1 MPFSLIP
8 FLLLAVP
15 IVEIAVFILIGDQI
29 GVFYT
34 LAMIFVTAVLGSIL
48 LRIQGFQIIAS
59 IRAETAK
66 GRIPG
71 RDLGN
76 GAMILVAGILLLTP
90 GFVTDGLGF
99 LLFIPP
105 IRSLIWSVI
114 AKSVS
119 FVPPASTPFSRRVD
133 PVTGNRDDES
143 IIIDLD
149 EDEYSSDSDSES
161 PWNKK

>member
-105 IRSLIWSVI
+105 VRALIWSVI

-119 FVPPASTPFSRRVD
+119 FTPPTSTPFSHRVD

-149 EDEYSSDSDSES
+149 DDEYSSELDSES